1 MSKPSAS
8 VSATTQANSGAG
20 GAELPFKLIL
30 ITLCL
35 AQFINAFDTSAMYVA
50 VTSLVKSLETPVAG
64 VQGALVIYSL
74 VMAAFMLT
82 GGKLGDIWGRRSTF
96 LIGVSMYGVGAAI
109 TAVSPGLPVMV
120 FGWSLLEGLGSALM
134 IPAIYAIIGSTF
146 PAGKVRLSAFAAVG
160 AIAAMGA
167 ALGPLVCGFL
177 TTYLSWRVSFALEVV
192 VVLVIIALTMRIK
205 VPKIARPKV
214 QLDYMGSFLSALGL
228 ALVVLGPLLA
238 SRYGWIAAR
247 EPVIFFKAQII
258 ARGGISPVF
267 PFVIAGVVVL
277 GAFALWERARDKAGK
292 SMLLDIKMFGQRTV
306 LFGLFAIVA
315 LMFMQAGFLFVAP
328 VFMQIALGYSAFHSG
343 LLILP
348 MTVAIILVASQVSKL
363 TQIVAPKLLIQI
375 GMLTFSAG
383 IVLVAIELKA
393 TASQWDFLPGM
404 IVSGVGIGLITAP
417 LMNMTQGAVVQDQQS
432 EISGLSRSMSNLG
445 GAFGTAVAGAI
456 LISTLIG
463 SMAVQVDRFPGVSAA
478 EKSIVVA
485 AVTKDAQT
493 VSNGQLQVYLKSK
506 GDAPSLAASFVA
518 FNQTARNKGL
528 QEALLAIG
536 LIGLLGFVASCFLPG
551 GKAKPET
558 TQVSGASP
566 PVVAAKA

>member
-1 MSKPSAS
+1 
-8 VSATTQANSGAG
+8 VG
-20 GAELPFKLIL
+20 
-30 ITLCL
+30 
-35 AQFINAFDTSAMYVA
+35 
-50 VTSLVKSLETPVAG
+50 
-64 VQGALVIYSL
+64 
-74 VMAAFMLT
+74 
-82 GGKLGDIWGRRSTF
+82 
-96 LIGVSMYGVGAAI
+96 MYGVGAAI
-109 TAVSPGLPVMV
+109 TAVSPSLPVMV

-134 IPAIYAIIGSTF
+134 IPAIYAIIGSSF

-192 VVLVIIALTMRIK
+192 VVLVVIALTMRIK
-205 VPKIARPKV
+205 VPRVPRPKV
-214 QLDYMGSFLSALGL
+214 QLDYVGSLLSALGL

-238 SRYGWIAAR
+238 GRYGWIAAR
-247 EPVIFFKAQII
+247 EPVIFFKAQVI
-258 ARGGISPVF
+258 AKGGISPVF

-277 GAFALWERARDKAGK
+277 GAFALWEHARDKASK
-292 SMLLDIKMFGQRTV
+292 PMLLDIKMFGQRTV
-306 LFGLFAIVA
+306 LFGLFAILA

-383 IVLVAIELKA
+383 IVLVAMELKA

-417 LMNMTQGAVVQDQQS
+417 LMNMTQGAVVQDEQS
-432 EISGLSRSMSNLG
+432 EISGLSRSVSNLG

-463 SMAVQVDRFPGVSAA
+463 SMAVQVDRFPGISAA

-485 AVTKDAQT
+485 AVTKDAET
-493 VSNGQLQVYLKSK
+493 VSNSQLQTYLKSK
-506 GDAPSLAASFVA
+506 GDAPSLAAKFVA

-536 LIGLLGFVASCFLPG
+536 LIGLFGFVASCFLPG
-551 GKAKPET
+551 GKTKPEAT
-558 TQVSGASP
+558 EVTGGPAPAASRN
-566 PVVAAKA
+566 AQRA